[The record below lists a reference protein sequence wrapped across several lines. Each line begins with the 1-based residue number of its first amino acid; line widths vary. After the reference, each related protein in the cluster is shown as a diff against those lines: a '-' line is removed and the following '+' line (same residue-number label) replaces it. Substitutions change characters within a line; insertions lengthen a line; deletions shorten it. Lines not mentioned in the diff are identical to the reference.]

1 LFIALFGTV
10 FVVLGN
16 LNHFQGTK
24 LIRATKEKIVT
35 LNIIQKFQSG
45 PNPAWPENH
54 VLTFISAIL
63 NATFS
68 CNRVCSRAGYSLPD
82 EQLCLYFNINNKRSV
97 GFILNRESVM
107 SKWISLFQ

>member
-16 LNHFQGTK
+16 LNHFQGKK

-45 PNPAWPENH
+45 PNPA
-54 VLTFISAIL
+54 
-63 NATFS
+63 
-68 CNRVCSRAGYSLPD
+68 
-82 EQLCLYFNINNKRSV
+82 
-97 GFILNRESVM
+97 
-107 SKWISLFQ
+107 